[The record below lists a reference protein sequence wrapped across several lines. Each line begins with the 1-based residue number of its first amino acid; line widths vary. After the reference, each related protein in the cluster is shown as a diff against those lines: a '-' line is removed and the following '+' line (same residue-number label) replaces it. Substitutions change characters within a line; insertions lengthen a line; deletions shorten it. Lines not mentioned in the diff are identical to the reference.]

1 MIYRSICICFPSC
14 ACVLQNEHV
23 STVKSFQVWLL
34 IQGVF
39 GLVVGWSADRWSVD
53 LAPFWCRDFAILILI
68 FFVLTI
74 KKKQIWL
81 LEAITIPFLKIYKYF
96 NFKRKKPRVYC
107 NFIQYFFYL
116 LEVATD
122 VLKSTPCYR
131 ILLSELLHRY
141 FL

>member
-1 MIYRSICICFPSC
+1 METNKLFWWYTEVYVYVFPV
-14 ACVLQNEHV
+14 VLVFYKMNM
-23 STVKSFQVWLL
+23 FLL
-34 IQGVF
+34 
-39 GLVVGWSADRWSVD
+39 LVVGWSADRWSVD

-116 LEVATD
+116 LEIATD
-122 VLKSTPCYR
+122 VPKSTPCYR